1 MRPHL
6 PQRPYSYRDD
16 PAVPAFDDSRP
27 IAFVDGQC
35 ALCTTGARLI
45 ARFDRKQEFRI
56 CRVQA
61 PLGRAVLRHYGLDP
75 DDAESW
81 LYLIEGR
88 AYTSLDGVIRA
99 GTRIGGAGRLLQVF
113 RLLPR
118 SAQDWLYRRI
128 ARNRYRLFG
137 YTDLCA
143 VPDAALRARL
153 ME

>member
-1 MRPHL
+1 MRPL
-6 PQRPYSYRDD
+6 LSQRPYSYRDD
-16 PAVPAFDDSRP
+16 PLVPAFDDSGP

-35 ALCTTGARLI
+35 TLCTSCARFI

-56 CRVQA
+56 CRIQG
-61 PLGRAVLRHYGLDP
+61 PLGRAVVRHYGLDP
-75 DDAESW
+75 DDPESW

-88 AYTSLDGVIRA
+88 AHTALDGMMRA
-99 GTRIGGAGRLLQVF
+99 GARMGGAGRLLQVF

-118 SAQDWLYRRI
+118 IAQDWLYRGI
-128 ARNRYRLFG
+128 ARKRYRIFG

-153 ME
+153 IE